1 MLKKQQLDPKSEEI
15 MSLGL
20 KDLQNVLQCPSANFE
35 NVLMCL
41 SFTARSHLQIL
52 KKGQEEGTAWWFGAS
67 WH

>member
-35 NVLMCL
+35 NVLCV
-41 SFTARSHLQIL
+41 SALQLDPIS
-52 KKGQEEGTAWWFGAS
+52 KY
-67 WH
+67 